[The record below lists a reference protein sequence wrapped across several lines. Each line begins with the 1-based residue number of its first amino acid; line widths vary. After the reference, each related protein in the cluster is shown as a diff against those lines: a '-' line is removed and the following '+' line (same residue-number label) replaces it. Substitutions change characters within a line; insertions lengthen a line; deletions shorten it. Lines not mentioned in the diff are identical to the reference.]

1 MRYLPDGEHRHRFL
15 AAVRATGLSLEELW
29 LRYFGLGGDAG
40 KIEIDAYLSG
50 LAPLSSLQHD
60 LLAHA
65 INERLDEIAPPARPL
80 RRGTPPGTRIPPR
93 LRPNTNSTPVTDRM
107 PHPGPTPPATDRTRT
122 GKGQMRRIRGRGW
135 HFGQL

>member
-1 MRYLPDGEHRHRFL
+1 MRYLSDGEHRRRFL

-65 INERLDEIAPPARPL
+65 INERLDEIAPPRAPYAEELVRP
-80 RRGTPPGTRIPPR
+80 TE
-93 LRPNTNSTPVTDRM
+93 
-107 PHPGPTPPATDRTRT
+107 PTPSEAGDDVDA
-122 GKGQMRRIRGRGW
+122 GGGQGSEPGA
-135 HFGQL
+135 GSSDASGE